1 MRITL
6 LAIGS
11 RGDVQPLV
19 ALGGALDRAGHRV
32 RVATSPEFADLVR
45 GAGLDFSPAGPP
57 ATGVLSERGGR
68 KLVSGA
74 GGPVVQVLRLR
85 RVLIPLIDQLLED
98 LRHAAADSD
107 ALLFTPLVNI
117 GDIAQH
123 VGVPAM
129 MVSLWPKSRTSAFPA
144 IGLPRVPL
152 LDGPYNRLTHMLLE
166 QLSWRPFQRAGNR
179 ARKAIGLPPMRWGT
193 PLGYAHRHR
202 WPVLYG
208 FSETVVPRPADW
220 GPWLHVT
227 GYWCTESAPGWEP
240 PARLLRFLDAGEPPV
255 VITFGSMTAWDPA
268 ELARTAAEALRLAG
282 RRGVLVGDLDLG
294 GIEQGDRLLHVQ
306 DIPHDWLFPRAAAVV
321 HHAGAGTAAAALRAG
336 VPNVT
341 VPFFADQPFW
351 AERINALSAS
361 PDPLPRSQL
370 TPERLAEE
378 IRETTQDPSIA
389 AGARRVGEQLR
400 AEDSLGKAV
409 RVVEQHIGARPAV
422 R

>member
-1 MRITL
+1 MRIAL
-6 LAIGS
+6 LAVGS

-19 ALGGALDRAGHRV
+19 ALGAALDRAGHRV
-32 RVATSPEFADLVR
+32 RVATSPEFADMVR
-45 GAGLDFSPAGPP
+45 GAGLDFSPAGPS
-57 ATGVLSERGGR
+57 ATGVLSERDGR

-85 RVLIPLIDQLLED
+85 QVLVPLIDRLVDD

-117 GDIAQH
+117 GDVAQH

-144 IGLPRVPL
+144 IGLPRIPL

-166 QLSWRPFQRAGNR
+166 QLSWRPFQREGNR
-179 ARKAIGLPPMRWGT
+179 ARAALGLPPMRWGT
-193 PLGYAHRHR
+193 PLGYAHRHQ

-220 GPWLHVT
+220 GPWLHIT
-227 GYWCTESAPGWEP
+227 GYWFAEPPPGWEP

-268 ELARTAAEALRLAG
+268 ELASIAVEALRLAG
-282 RRGVLVGDLDLG
+282 RRGVLVGGLDLG
-294 GIEQGDRLLHVQ
+294 DRDDDRLVHLPE
-306 DIPHDWLFPRAAAVV
+306 IPHDWLFPRAAAVV

-351 AERINALSAS
+351 AERIRALSAS
-361 PDPLPRSQL
+361 PAPLPRGRL
-370 TPERLAEE
+370 TPERLAAA
-378 IRETTQDPSIA
+378 IRQATQDPEIA
-389 AGARRVGEQLR
+389 AGAREVGRRLR
-400 AEDSLGKAV
+400 TEDSLGQAV
-409 RVVEQHIGARPAV
+409 RVVERHIQAHPAV
-422 R
+422 P